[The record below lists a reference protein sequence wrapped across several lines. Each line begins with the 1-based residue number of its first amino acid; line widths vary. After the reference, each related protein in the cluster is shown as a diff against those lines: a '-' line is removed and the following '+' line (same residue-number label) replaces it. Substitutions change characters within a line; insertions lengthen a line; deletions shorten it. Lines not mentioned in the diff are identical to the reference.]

1 MKLTAKQAALL
12 SDRERSMLASKG
24 PWQIKQLV
32 SLIKR
37 SRELRDKY
45 RHQAQRQSIAAAS
58 RTLQKP
64 DAANARTLQKAD
76 IFDSALKQF
85 EAELA
90 KISTEC
96 TAAMRELNV
105 GKNPVRRK
113 TQAKKAAAKKA
124 TARKPDAKK
133 TGKTGK

>member
-37 SRELRDKY
+37 SRDLRDKY

-58 RTLQKP
+58 
-64 DAANARTLQKAD
+64 RTLQKAD

-96 TAAMRELNV
+96 NAAMRELKV
-105 GKNPVRRK
+105 GKNPVRQK
-113 TQAKKAAAKKA
+113 TQANKTASKKVVHKTSQAKK
-124 TARKPDAKK
+124 
-133 TGKTGK
+133 

>member
-37 SRELRDKY
+37 SRDLRDKY

-64 DAANARTLQKAD
+64 DAANARTMQKAD

-96 TAAMRELNV
+96 NAAMRELKV

-113 TQAKKAAAKKA
+113 TQAKKAAVKKA
-124 TARKPDAKK
+124 TKKAAKARK
-133 TGKTGK
+133 

>member
-37 SRELRDKY
+37 SRDLRDKY
-45 RHQAQRQSIAAAS
+45 RHQAQRQSIAATS

-64 DAANARTLQKAD
+64 DAANARTMQKAD
-76 IFDSALKQF
+76 NFDAAPKQF

-90 KISTEC
+90 KISSEC
-96 TAAMRELNV
+96 SAAMRELKV

-113 TQAKKAAAKKA
+113 TQAKRAAVKKA
-124 TARKPDAKK
+124 TKKAAKARK
-133 TGKTGK
+133 

>member
-45 RHQAQRQSIAAAS
+45 RHQAQRQSIAAAN

-76 IFDSALKQF
+76 IFDNALKQF

-90 KISTEC
+90 KISSEC
-96 TAAMRELNV
+96 TAAMRELKV
-105 GKNPVRRK
+105 GKNPVRQK
-113 TQAKKAAAKKA
+113 TLVKKA
-124 TARKPDAKK
+124 PAKK
-133 TGKTGK
+133 TSKAKK

>member
-1 MKLTAKQAALL
+1 MKLTAKQAVLL
-12 SDRERSMLASKG
+12 SDRERDMLAGKG

-32 SLIKR
+32 ALIKR

-45 RHQAQRQSIAAAS
+45 RHQAQRQSIAATN

-76 IFDSALKQF
+76 IFDNALRQF

-96 TAAMRELNV
+96 TAAMRELKV

-113 TQAKKAAAKKA
+113 TQAKKAAAKQATKKA
-124 TARKPDAKK
+124 AKSK
-133 TGKTGK
+133 K